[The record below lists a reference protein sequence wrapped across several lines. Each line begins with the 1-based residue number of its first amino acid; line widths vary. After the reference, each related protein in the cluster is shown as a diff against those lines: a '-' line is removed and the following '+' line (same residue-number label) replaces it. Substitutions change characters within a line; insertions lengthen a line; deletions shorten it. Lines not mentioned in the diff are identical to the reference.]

1 MSKKKRRYRASWSAE
16 DVSALRRH
24 LGISQ
29 DALADE
35 LGMRQQTV
43 SEWETGRY
51 RPRGASLRL
60 LGMIAERAGFE
71 YLPQSHTEMGV
82 ERGERGKEE
91 GETRERAEDMR
102 E

>member
-1 MSKKKRRYRASWSAE
+1 VSEKIHRYCAGWSAE
-16 DVSALRRH
+16 EVRALRRH
-24 LGISQ
+24 LGLSQ
-29 DALADE
+29 DGLAEE

-71 YLPQSHTEMGV
+71 YEAQSRTEMGDGKA
-82 ERGERGKEE
+82 ELSRGA
-91 GETRERAEDMR
+91 GESQE
-102 E
+102 

>member
-1 MSKKKRRYRASWSAE
+1 VGVSEKGRSYRAGWSAE
-16 DVSALRRH
+16 EVRALRHH
-24 LGISQ
+24 LGVSQ
-29 DALADE
+29 DGLAEE

-71 YLPQSHTEMGV
+71 YEPQSRTDMGD
-82 ERGERGKEE
+82 GKEE
-91 GETRERAEDMR
+91 IRKGAGESQA
-102 E
+102 